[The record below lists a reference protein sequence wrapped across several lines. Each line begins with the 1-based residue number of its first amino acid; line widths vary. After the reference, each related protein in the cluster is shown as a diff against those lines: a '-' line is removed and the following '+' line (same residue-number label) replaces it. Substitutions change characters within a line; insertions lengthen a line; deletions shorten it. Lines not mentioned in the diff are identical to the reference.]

1 MKRYIYVVLLT
12 AIAVFG
18 SVSPLSAQDERSQI
32 LKVYNWADYLD
43 LELIDEFEQWYE
55 EQTGEKVEVMYATF
69 DINENM
75 LTEIEIGHEDYDVVC
90 PSEYIIERMLR
101 KNLLQ
106 PIQKDFGD
114 TPDWTVN
121 VSKFAIDKFQQM
133 ATEPDMVVEDYTVGF
148 MWGTTGFLYNT
159 KLVQPEEVSSWTAL
173 FNPRF
178 EEKVLMKDAYR
189 DIYSAMICLARIDD
203 IKAGTVTRD
212 ELVGRITDENIMRV
226 EDVLHRAKKQIGG
239 WETDFGKERM
249 TQEKA
254 WINVTWSG
262 DASWAIEEA
271 AELGCE
277 LDYIVPEE
285 GSNVWF
291 DGWVIPVYA
300 KNPKAASYWIN
311 FMCKSENA
319 IRNMNEI
326 GYVSVIGT
334 KEVMEAMIDDSIEE
348 TYDLSYLFDD
358 STATAIHINPVM
370 YPDRSVI
377 ERCALMHDCAER
389 NEAMIEMWARVKGN
403 NLDTK
408 MLMFIITVFAVII
421 AAYVWHKVKIWQ
433 RRKRRSRRLKQ
444 VRRKMRKE
452 ILAQKV
458 DKK

>member
-1 MKRYIYVVLLT
+1 MSIRISLLS
-12 AIAVFG
+12 IIFYL
-18 SVSPLSAQDERSQI
+18 LSTFSGMAQDDRAHV

-43 LELIDEFEQWYE
+43 LTLIEEFEQWYE
-55 EQTGEKVEVMYATF
+55 EQTGEHVTVQYSTF

-75 LTEIEIGHEDYDVVC
+75 LTEIEIGQEDYDVVC

-106 PIQKDFGD
+106 PIRKDFGE

-121 VSKFAIDKFQQM
+121 VSPFAIEKFQQM
-133 ATEPDMVVEDYTVGF
+133 ATSPDMVVEDYTVGF
-148 MWGTTGFLYNT
+148 MWGTTGMLYNT
-159 KLVQPEEVSSWTAL
+159 KLVTPEEVSSWTAL

-178 EEKVLMKDAYR
+178 KEKILMKDAYR
-189 DIYSAMICLARIDD
+189 DIYSAMVCLARYDD
-203 IKAGTVTRD
+203 IKEGTVTRD
-212 ELVGRITDENIMRV
+212 ELVGVITDENLMRV
-226 EDVLHRAKKQIGG
+226 EDVLHRAKRQIGG
-239 WETDFGKERM
+239 WEVDFGKERM

-262 DASWAIEEA
+262 DATWAIEEA

-291 DGWVIPVYA
+291 DGWVIPIYA

-311 FMCKSENA
+311 FMCKSEHA
-319 IRNMNEI
+319 VRNMEEI

-334 KEVMEAMIDDSIEE
+334 QEVMEAMVDESIEE
-348 TYDLSYLFDD
+348 TYDLSYFFMDD
-358 STATAIHINPVM
+358 SIADSLHINPIM

-408 MLMFIITVFAVII
+408 MLLFIITVFVVII
-421 AAYVWHKVKIWQ
+421 TAVVWHKVKIWQ
-433 RRKRRSRRLKQ
+433 RRKRRRRRLKR

-452 ILAQKV
+452 KILS
-458 DKK
+458 